1 MDVGATSLTVMLTVA
16 VSLPPALVAV
26 IVYEVE
32 DDTADGVPLMSP
44 DNALNDKPA
53 GRVGE
58 IDQEVTGPPVDVG
71 VAVVIPTPLVRVIEL
86 VLYVTDG
93 AASLT

>member
-1 MDVGATSLTVMLTVA
+1 MTWIVTVA

-32 DDTADGVPLMSP
+32 DDTADGVPLISP
-44 DNALNDKPA
+44 DKLSNDKPA
-53 GRVGE
+53 GSVGE
-58 IDQEVTGPPVDVG
+58 IDQDVTGPPDDVG
-71 VAVVIPTPLVRVIEL
+71 DAVVIATPLVRVIEL
-86 VLYVTDG
+86 GLYVTDG